1 MNQATL
7 ERDDVL
13 LQCMHLAQ
21 SLQLAFPTK
30 QHPHMYDDAY
40 LPHVV
45 HSLAHAQ
52 ALPVDLLS
60 ALTFVA
66 DVYQQLTQAQYV
78 ESNVLQSVLYLL
90 QMPPLNAFVQ
100 PAASYPM
107 QYHSHH
113 PHHEHPHAPPY
124 VSAVRHPATPMYM
137 PPLQHYYG
145 NSFTPLQPPYAA
157 TSSHRHVPATPQHVG
172 LPPSMNQMECP
183 VSPTSSRG
191 YASPPQHLYQHDHIM
206 HPDDCYY
213 YDDEDL
219 ASDSFP
225 PQSTPADARRSS
237 APSPLLFASPPD
249 VGDFGIAHD
258 ETLLDTSFLCRHFA
272 TSTLLPFDLLS
283 GGEPSASPTYN
294 RSHRPET
301 NYTFSKDIFSVDLQ
315 HHKQLDD
322 VDDGPPHHGGQ
333 PQRPLFAFSHQHHE
347 SCYDRHDDGAPKAS
361 PSTHI
366 HPASLSSLPRKTL
379 PIPSAH
385 EVDQYL
391 STTTSSPSTS
401 REDDLYDAALELR
414 FQPFLDSLTHDDDDD
429 NDHVATRVSLNQVQ
443 PQQSQFDGQDHEPH
457 LNDDDEPAG
466 PTHEDDRMQPPHAQL
481 HPCSDEAEAVP
492 SMSAS
497 LLADGESVTS
507 SSSASLD
514 DVEAASATKL
524 STKGDAEVHVVQT
537 KRRYLYDAPTALE
550 IQNQSVQIH
559 MHTTSNNHNDAA
571 SKPPPRTTATTTN
584 PRATTTKSINKEP
597 LATTEDVV
605 AAMTTWISRMHAQGH
620 RFDDKARQKFQELAA
635 VDPYRAVG
643 ITVSF
648 DLRNHTIQ
656 NKSAWLARA
665 CFNCQRKH
673 HPSTLATKSTSYR
686 KAVPSKITRTATT
699 TSTPLPPK

>member
-78 ESNVLQSVLYLL
+78 EPNVLQSVLYLL

-100 PAASYPM
+100 SAASYPM
-107 QYHSHH
+107 QYHNHH
-113 PHHEHPHAPPY
+113 PHHEHHHAPPY
-124 VSAVRHPATPMYM
+124 VSAVRHPATPLYI

-157 TSSHRHVPATPQHVG
+157 TSSHRHVPATPHHVG

-191 YASPPQHLYQHDHIM
+191 YASPPQHLYQHDHM

-249 VGDFGIAHD
+249 GGNFGIAHD

-322 VDDGPPHHGGQ
+322 VDDGHPHHGRQ

-361 PSTHI
+361 PSAHI
-366 HPASLSSLPRKTL
+366 HPASLSSLPRKAL

-443 PQQSQFDGQDHEPH
+443 PQQSQIDGQDHEPH
-457 LNDDDEPAG
+457 LDDDDEPAG
-466 PTHEDDRMQPPHAQL
+466 PTHEDDRMQPLHAQL
-481 HPCSDEAEAVP
+481 HPCSDEPEAVP
-492 SMSAS
+492 SMSAG

-514 DVEAASATKL
+514 DVE
-524 STKGDAEVHVVQT
+524 V
-537 KRRYLYDAPTALE
+537 
-550 IQNQSVQIH
+550 
-559 MHTTSNNHNDAA
+559 TS
-571 SKPPPRTTATTTN
+571 
-584 PRATTTKSINKEP
+584 
-597 LATTEDVV
+597 
-605 AAMTTWISRMHAQGH
+605 H

-686 KAVPSKITRTATT
+686 KAVPSKMSRTATT

>member
-78 ESNVLQSVLYLL
+78 EPNVLQSVLYLL

-100 PAASYPM
+100 SAASYPM
-107 QYHSHH
+107 QYHNHH
-113 PHHEHPHAPPY
+113 PHHEHHHAPPY
-124 VSAVRHPATPMYM
+124 VSAVRHPATPLYI

-157 TSSHRHVPATPQHVG
+157 TSSHRHVPATPHHVG

-191 YASPPQHLYQHDHIM
+191 YASPPQHLYQHDHM

-249 VGDFGIAHD
+249 GGNFGIAHD

-301 NYTFSKDIFSVDLQ
+301 NYTFAKDIFSVDLQ

-322 VDDGPPHHGGQ
+322 VDDGHPHHGRQ

-361 PSTHI
+361 PSAHI
-366 HPASLSSLPRKTL
+366 HPASLSSLPRKAL

-443 PQQSQFDGQDHEPH
+443 PQQSQIDGQDHEPH
-457 LNDDDEPAG
+457 LDDDDEPAG
-466 PTHEDDRMQPPHAQL
+466 PTNEDDRMQPLHAQL
-481 HPCSDEAEAVP
+481 HPCSDEPEAVP
-492 SMSAS
+492 SMSAG

-514 DVEAASATKL
+514 DVEA
-524 STKGDAEVHVVQT
+524 
-537 KRRYLYDAPTALE
+537 
-550 IQNQSVQIH
+550 
-559 MHTTSNNHNDAA
+559 TS
-571 SKPPPRTTATTTN
+571 
-584 PRATTTKSINKEP
+584 
-597 LATTEDVV
+597 
-605 AAMTTWISRMHAQGH
+605 H

-686 KAVPSKITRTATT
+686 KAVPSKMSRTATT
-699 TSTPLPPK
+699 TSTPLLSK

>member
-13 LQCMHLAQ
+13 LQCVHLAQ

-124 VSAVRHPATPMYM
+124 VSA
-137 PPLQHYYG
+137 
-145 NSFTPLQPPYAA
+145 PPYAA

-225 PQSTPADARRSS
+225 SQSTPADARRSS

-249 VGDFGIAHD
+249 GGDFGIAHE

-322 VDDGPPHHGGQ
+322 VDDGHPHHGGQ

-361 PSTHI
+361 PSAHI
-366 HPASLSSLPRKTL
+366 HPASLSSLPRKAL
-379 PIPSAH
+379 PIPSTH

-457 LNDDDEPAG
+457 LDDDDEPAG

-481 HPCSDEAEAVP
+481 HPCSDEPEAVP

-514 DVEAASATKL
+514 DVEA
-524 STKGDAEVHVVQT
+524 
-537 KRRYLYDAPTALE
+537 
-550 IQNQSVQIH
+550 
-559 MHTTSNNHNDAA
+559 TS
-571 SKPPPRTTATTTN
+571 
-584 PRATTTKSINKEP
+584 
-597 LATTEDVV
+597 
-605 AAMTTWISRMHAQGH
+605 H